1 MNKKCSLETNNMN
14 INQKKK
20 INERALSKKDKRL
33 NKQNKSYKS
42 SSNIQFN
49 TNNNKSNESGY
60 EYIYKTILNGS
71 LKNLKIN
78 EKNQL
83 FKKK

>member
-20 INERALSKKDKRL
+20 INERELSKKDKRL